1 MPTRLK
7 GSTSQTLQG
16 ERTFFVKLG
25 RGIRN
30 RLYHGKEERRGRD
43 GTAVGPPQVLCPQ
56 LHTSGRLKGGL
67 KGLSQTR
74 PGAAGPGVR
83 ESAGLRGCSGR
94 ETTPQEG
101 RSSKAPSHT
110 PLVVQSTKGQKDPET
125 VTATGAGGRK
135 TGRVWCPGSP
145 PGRKSDARRTWRR

>member
-16 ERTFFVKLG
+16 EWTFFVKLG

-30 RLYHGKEERRGRD
+30 SLRHGKEARRGRD
-43 GTAVGPPQVLCPQ
+43 RAAVGPPQVLCPQ
-56 LHTSGRLKGGL
+56 LHVSGRLKGGL

-74 PGAAGPGVR
+74 PGAMGPGGR

-101 RSSKAPSHT
+101 RSSKASHT
-110 PLVVQSTKGQKDPET
+110 PLVVQSPKGQKDPET
-125 VTATGAGGRK
+125 VTATGAAGRK
-135 TGRVWCPGSP
+135 TGRVWRAGSP
-145 PGRKSDARRTWRR
+145 PGRKSDARRTWGR